1 MALINGFDN
10 DIFISY
16 AHVDNLNGPAGGAE
30 KGWVISFAKMLQTTL
45 RDTLKKQ
52 IALNERELKIYWDER
67 VAQGEPIDWQLNPA
81 VEQSAIFLMIMSE
94 HYLSSEWCNREAN
107 WFLENIAGRPDVRN
121 NKLWPAFVVSVAN
134 TDKDHWPDNYS
145 LRNTKPFVFHD
156 VNRHNIDPRYAYP
169 SIALNPMD
177 TPYYPEF
184 NNLQTALTNCILKA
198 LTLNQ
203 SALPMPEPALISDPL
218 DSGSATIP
226 NDDDP
231 VGQLSIYA
239 APSVVVAATD
249 DMARKAQRLV
259 DMCTAEELS
268 AEILADTAGSSH
280 STLDNSMSQ
289 AKLAVF
295 LLGMFPSHAPGVK
308 ADLFQQIYAS
318 TKQKDIKT
326 ILWMQSGGMI
336 DLIDDDF
343 EEYKS
348 FLNLISND
356 VEIFKFDEFPAKMS
370 EFKATLRDEIQEP
383 EPEPEHIPRGKV
395 KLFIDAAKID
405 HSLATDLKS
414 IIDSKNLNFRTFV
427 PSLGVNQQERNEE
440 WSKVVGRCDG
450 VILMYGAVDIDAID
464 DKLDQVEL
472 LSAKRKSLKKSEIS
486 IAIVDAPPLS
496 SVDLSAPN
504 VQMISVE
511 EELDTER
518 IIEFLTDLSDKHSL
532 SPRVTI

>member
-52 IALNERELKIYWDER
+52 IVQNERELKIYWDER

-94 HYLSSEWCNREAN
+94 HYLSSDWCNQEAN
-107 WFLENIAGRPDVRN
+107 WFLENIAGRPDVKN

-169 SIALNPMD
+169 SIALNQTD

-184 NNLQTALTNCILKA
+184 NNLQTALTNCIMKA

-203 SALPMPEPALISDPL
+203 SPPPTLSHVPTNVSLDHEVSIHSDE
-218 DSGSATIP
+218 
-226 NDDDP
+226 DP

-239 APSVVVAATD
+239 APSVIVVATD

-259 DMCTAEELS
+259 DACTAEELS
-268 AEILADTAGSSH
+268 AEILGDTAGSAH

-295 LLGMFPSHAPGVK
+295 LLGMFPSHAPGAK

-318 TKQKDIKT
+318 TKRKDIKT
-326 ILWMQSGGMI
+326 ILWMQSAGMI

-348 FLNLISND
+348 FLNLVSND

-370 EFKATLRDEIQEP
+370 EFKATLRDETQEP
-383 EPEPEHIPRGKV
+383 EPEPVPRGKV

-405 HSLATDLKS
+405 HSLAADLKS

-427 PSLGVNQQERNEE
+427 PSLGVSQQERNEE

-518 IIEFLTDLSDKHSL
+518 IIEFLTDLSDKHNL
-532 SPRVTI
+532 SPRVTL